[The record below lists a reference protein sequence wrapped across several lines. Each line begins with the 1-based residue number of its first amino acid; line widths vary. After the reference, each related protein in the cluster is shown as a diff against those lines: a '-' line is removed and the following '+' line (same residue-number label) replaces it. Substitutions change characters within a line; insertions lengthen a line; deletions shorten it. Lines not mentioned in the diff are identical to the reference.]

1 MTRLS
6 RTEVLSLLK
15 NARMV
20 CRHVGLDVRAAQR
33 SADLGKILIIIPR
46 KVGSAPERNLIRRRI
61 KAVFYEERF
70 FELPFDWVFFVK
82 PEATAWH
89 FSQMR
94 EHMLA
99 CRQSLMER
107 VAGTPGTKS

>member
-6 RTEVLSLLK
+6 RAEVLSLLK

-20 CRHVGLDVRAAQR
+20 CRHAGLDIRATQRTAQF
-33 SADLGKILIIIPR
+33 GKILIIIPR

-61 KAVFYEERF
+61 KAIFYEERF

-82 PEATAWH
+82 PEATAWP

-99 CRQSLMER
+99 CRQTLMEK
-107 VAGTPGTKS
+107 VAGIPGTNS